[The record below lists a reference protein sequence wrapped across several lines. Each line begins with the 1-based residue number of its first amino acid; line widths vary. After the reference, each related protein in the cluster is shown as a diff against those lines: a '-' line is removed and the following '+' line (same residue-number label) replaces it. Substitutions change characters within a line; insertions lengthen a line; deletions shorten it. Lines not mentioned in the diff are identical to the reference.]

1 MFDEDKTFKAVVEEH
16 FPYDGP
22 HTPESVLEA
31 ARGIAA
37 LVRYLNNATGP
48 GNDARSL
55 PDAPWAYRVLG
66 SVHGSVDG
74 LEQLL
79 YQLATALDR
88 LSADPTLYDDRRG
101 CYVGR
106 DTAHEAAGHLA
117 AAQRTLAEP
126 RAQLAEAWKVTS
138 HLGHDL
144 GAVEDE
150 EGSGVGIR

>member
-1 MFDEDKTFKAVVEEH
+1 MFDDEKKDFHDVIEEY

-22 HTPESVLEA
+22 HTPEKIVEA
-31 ARGIAA
+31 ARGVSA

-48 GNDARSL
+48 GNDRASL
-55 PDAPWAYRVLG
+55 PYAPWAYRLTG
-66 SVHGSVDG
+66 AVHGSVDG
-74 LEQLL
+74 LDQLL

-101 CYVGR
+101 SYIGR
-106 DTAHEAAGHLA
+106 ETAYEAAGHLA

-126 RAQLAEAWKVTS
+126 RAQLAEAAATTS

-144 GAVEDE
+144 GVVTADE
-150 EGSGVGIR
+150 